1 MAVYYMGAALC
12 EPLADEKIVK
22 LLEQIG
28 GTFKLFLGIM
38 VSVSIMLIIGITLVI
53 KISNSSVM
61 IAS

>member
-61 IAS
+61 IAN